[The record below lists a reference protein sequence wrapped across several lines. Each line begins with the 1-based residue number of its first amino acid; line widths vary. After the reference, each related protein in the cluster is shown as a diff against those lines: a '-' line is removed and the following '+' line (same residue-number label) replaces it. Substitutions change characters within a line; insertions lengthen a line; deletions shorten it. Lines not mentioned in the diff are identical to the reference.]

1 MTSAERWLLLLSGWL
16 LYCCVSDAVWAGKTG
31 HCAEIVNFK
40 KMSAELIRAMAFA
53 IRIVAIAVLVWAIR
67 WW

>member
-1 MTSAERWLLLLSGWL
+1 MKGIEVETPPASLDL
-16 LYCCVSDAVWAGKTG
+16 T
-31 HCAEIVNFK
+31 
-40 KMSAELIRAMAFA
+40 RAAAFA

>member
-1 MTSAERWLLLLSGWL
+1 
-16 LYCCVSDAVWAGKTG
+16 
-31 HCAEIVNFK
+31 
-40 KMSAELIRAMAFA
+40 MSAELILRAMAFA

>member
-1 MTSAERWLLLLSGWL
+1 MATYGGQFTL
-16 LYCCVSDAVWAGKTG
+16 T
-31 HCAEIVNFK
+31 
-40 KMSAELIRAMAFA
+40 LIRAMAFA

>member
-1 MTSAERWLLLLSGWL
+1 A
-16 LYCCVSDAVWAGKTG
+16 
-31 HCAEIVNFK
+31 
-40 KMSAELIRAMAFA
+40 AFA

>member
-1 MTSAERWLLLLSGWL
+1 
-16 LYCCVSDAVWAGKTG
+16 
-31 HCAEIVNFK
+31 
-40 KMSAELIRAMAFA
+40 MSAEFIRAMAFS

>member
-1 MTSAERWLLLLSGWL
+1 
-16 LYCCVSDAVWAGKTG
+16 
-31 HCAEIVNFK
+31 
-40 KMSAELIRAMAFA
+40 MSAELIWAMAFA

>member
-1 MTSAERWLLLLSGWL
+1 
-16 LYCCVSDAVWAGKTG
+16 
-31 HCAEIVNFK
+31 
-40 KMSAELIRAMAFA
+40 MAFA

>member
-1 MTSAERWLLLLSGWL
+1 SLDLT
-16 LYCCVSDAVWAGKTG
+16 
-31 HCAEIVNFK
+31 
-40 KMSAELIRAMAFA
+40 RAAAFA

>member
-1 MTSAERWLLLLSGWL
+1 DLT
-16 LYCCVSDAVWAGKTG
+16 
-31 HCAEIVNFK
+31 
-40 KMSAELIRAMAFA
+40 RAAAFA

>member
-1 MTSAERWLLLLSGWL
+1 
-16 LYCCVSDAVWAGKTG
+16 
-31 HCAEIVNFK
+31 
-40 KMSAELIRAMAFA
+40 AFA

>member
-1 MTSAERWLLLLSGWL
+1 MKGIEVETPASLDLTREA
-16 LYCCVSDAVWAGKTG
+16 
-31 HCAEIVNFK
+31 
-40 KMSAELIRAMAFA
+40 AFA

>member
-1 MTSAERWLLLLSGWL
+1 
-16 LYCCVSDAVWAGKTG
+16 
-31 HCAEIVNFK
+31 
-40 KMSAELIRAMAFA
+40 IRAMAFA

>member
-1 MTSAERWLLLLSGWL
+1 MDLT
-16 LYCCVSDAVWAGKTG
+16 
-31 HCAEIVNFK
+31 
-40 KMSAELIRAMAFA
+40 RAAAFA

>member
-1 MTSAERWLLLLSGWL
+1 
-16 LYCCVSDAVWAGKTG
+16 
-31 HCAEIVNFK
+31 
-40 KMSAELIRAMAFA
+40 MSTEFIQAAAFA

>member
-1 MTSAERWLLLLSGWL
+1 MLSEVVHYERHIEVETPASLDL
-16 LYCCVSDAVWAGKTG
+16 T
-31 HCAEIVNFK
+31 
-40 KMSAELIRAMAFA
+40 RAAAFA

>member
-1 MTSAERWLLLLSGWL
+1 A
-16 LYCCVSDAVWAGKTG
+16 A
-31 HCAEIVNFK
+31 
-40 KMSAELIRAMAFA
+40 AFA

>member
-1 MTSAERWLLLLSGWL
+1 
-16 LYCCVSDAVWAGKTG
+16 
-31 HCAEIVNFK
+31 
-40 KMSAELIRAMAFA
+40 MSAELIRVMAFA

>member
-1 MTSAERWLLLLSGWL
+1 
-16 LYCCVSDAVWAGKTG
+16 
-31 HCAEIVNFK
+31 
-40 KMSAELIRAMAFA
+40 MSAELIQAMAFA

>member
-1 MTSAERWLLLLSGWL
+1 
-16 LYCCVSDAVWAGKTG
+16 
-31 HCAEIVNFK
+31 
-40 KMSAELIRAMAFA
+40 MSAEFIRAMAFA

>member
-1 MTSAERWLLLLSGWL
+1 M
-16 LYCCVSDAVWAGKTG
+16 
-31 HCAEIVNFK
+31 NFK

-67 WW
+67 W

>member
-1 MTSAERWLLLLSGWL
+1 
-16 LYCCVSDAVWAGKTG
+16 
-31 HCAEIVNFK
+31 
-40 KMSAELIRAMAFA
+40 MSADLIRAMAFA

>member
-1 MTSAERWLLLLSGWL
+1 MSDKLIMLTSPDL
-16 LYCCVSDAVWAGKTG
+16 TG
-31 HCAEIVNFK
+31 A
-40 KMSAELIRAMAFA
+40 AAFA